1 AEPAAPVA
9 APIRP
14 VPPPGMPDFLT
25 PATRPAEPTLADP
38 TRPAGRGRLDR
49 LARGPRRVGQR
60 SRQRIRA
67 LSLHNRMMLLVGVAV
82 AATVAIVAA
91 IALTATRV
99 VLYNSVDDQ
108 LLSQAHTFG
117 RFGRPTFGT
126 PTGAPN
132 QLQYLEADGTPWLP
146 GPSIDDAPTV
156 VQQRQLPT
164 DAAELAVAAGT
175 KTQAIRSV
183 TVGGQHLRVATVVT
197 KVKASNA
204 RGDTFV
210 FTALQYTRPIGD
222 LDRTLR
228 DLALLLVAVGGAG
241 IVVAIGLG
249 RLVARSALKP
259 LDELTGAAEHVAR
272 SQDLSS
278 LIPVEGTDEI
288 AQLSGSLN
296 SMLRALEASREGQRQ
311 LIDDASHE
319 LRTPLTSL
327 RTNIELLLRAE
338 AHPDRALPA
347 ADRAALLADVG
358 AQMRELTGLVS
369 ELVDLA
375 RDNGK
380 PEDVVRIDLAEV
392 ARSAADR
399 VRLRAKDVTITV
411 HATPSPVDGR
421 PNMLERAVTNL
432 LDNAVK
438 FSPSGGEVHVG
449 VADGQVVVADE
460 GPGIDPADREHIF
473 DRFYRATSARGLP
486 GSGLGLAIVADAAAR
501 HGGTVDVG
509 ASPAGGAL
517 LRLRIPPADQV
528 TPGGWNDVR
537 NGAGS
542 RA

>member
-1 AEPAAPVA
+1 MV
-9 APIRP
+9 
-14 VPPPGMPDFLT
+14 
-25 PATRPAEPTLADP
+25 
-38 TRPAGRGRLDR
+38 
-49 LARGPRRVGQR
+49 
-60 SRQRIRA
+60 
-67 LSLHNRMMLLVGVAV
+67 LLVGVAV

-99 VLYNSVDDQ
+99 VLYSSVDDQ
-108 LLSQAHTFG
+108 LLGQARAVGHSG
-117 RFGRPTFGT
+117 SASYAMPYGV
-126 PTGAPN
+126 PN
-132 QLQYLEADGTPWLP
+132 QLQYLDGDGNAFTPGGIVNGRQTLVPVARLPVSPADRSVADGSK
-146 GPSIDDAPTV
+146 GYV
-156 VQQRQLPT
+156 
-164 DAAELAVAAGT
+164 
-175 KTQAIRSV
+175 IRSV
-183 TVGGQHLRVATVVT
+183 TVSGQHLRVATVAFEAT
-197 KVKASNA
+197 PLSN
-204 RGDTFV
+204 GDV
-210 FTALQYTRPIGD
+210 LTALQYGRPIHD
-222 LDRTLR
+222 IDRTLR
-228 DLALLLVAVGGAG
+228 ELAFLLVIVGGAG
-241 IVVAIGLG
+241 IVVSVVLG

-259 LDELTGAAEHVAR
+259 VDELTGAAEHVAR

-288 AQLSGSLN
+288 ARLSASLN

-311 LIDDASHE
+311 LVDDASHE

-338 AHPDRALPA
+338 ANPDRALPA

-375 RDNGK
+375 RDDGK

-399 VRLRAKDVTITV
+399 VRLRAKDVTIIV
-411 HATPSPVDGR
+411 HASPSLVDGR
-421 PNMLERAVTNL
+421 PHMLERAVTNL

-438 FSPSGGEVHVG
+438 FSPPGGEVHVG

-460 GPGIDPADREHIF
+460 GPGIDPVDRAHIF

-501 HGGTVDVG
+501 HGGTVDV
-509 ASPAGGAL
+509 ATAPSGGAL
-517 LRLRIPPADQV
+517 LRLQVPPAQGES
-528 TPGGWNDVR
+528 PGGWTGSR

-542 RA
+542 RV

>member
-1 AEPAAPVA
+1 
-9 APIRP
+9 
-14 VPPPGMPDFLT
+14 M
-25 PATRPAEPTLADP
+25 
-38 TRPAGRGRLDR
+38 
-49 LARGPRRVGQR
+49 
-60 SRQRIRA
+60 RA
-67 LSLHNRMMLLVGVAV
+67 LSLRNRMVLLVGVAV

-99 VLYNSVDDQ
+99 VLYNSVDSQ
-108 LLSQAHTFG
+108 LLNQARTIANSG
-117 RFGRPTFGT
+117 VGPGSYGT
-126 PTGAPN
+126 PNAIPN
-132 QLQYLEADGTPWLP
+132 QFQFLESDGEPWTTNYVQ
-146 GPSIDDAPTV
+146 GQTAV
-156 VQQRQLPT
+156 VQVRKLPLN
-164 DAAELAVAAGT
+164 AADLAVAAGT
-175 KTQAIRSV
+175 KDHAIRSV
-183 TVGGQHLRVATVVT
+183 TIHGVHLRVATVRANLGIPHT
-197 KVKASNA
+197 NIEFS
-204 RGDTFV
+204 
-210 FTALQYTRPIGD
+210 ALQYGRPIGD

-228 DLALLLVAVGGAG
+228 DLALLLVVVGGAG
-241 IVVAIGLG
+241 IGAAIVLG
-249 RLVARSALKP
+249 RLVARSSLKP
-259 LDELTGAAEHVAR
+259 LDELTGAAEQVAR

-338 AHPDRALPA
+338 ANPDRALPA
-347 ADRAALLADVG
+347 ADRAALLTDVG

-411 HATPSPVDGR
+411 HSTPSPVDGR

-517 LRLRIPPADQV
+517 LRLRVPPADEFP
-528 TPGGWNDVR
+528 PGRWNNAR